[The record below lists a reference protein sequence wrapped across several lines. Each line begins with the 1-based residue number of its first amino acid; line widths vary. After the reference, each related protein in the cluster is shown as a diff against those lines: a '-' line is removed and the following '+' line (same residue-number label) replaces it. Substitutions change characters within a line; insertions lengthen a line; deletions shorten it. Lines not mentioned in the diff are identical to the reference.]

1 LNGTIEIQAISAI
14 PQPEQFKGYRL
25 FMTPP
30 GPECTSSEPE
40 KHQVWPNC
48 DSPANRSTRLP
59 GKITERPGFAFRQRA
74 DIILKLEN
82 YRSFLDICDL
92 VRRSFRAGQAAKRP
106 GSGGGYEP

>member
-14 PQPEQFKGYRL
+14 PQPEQFKGCRS

-48 DSPANRSTRLP
+48 DSPANRSRRLP
-59 GKITERPGFAFRQRA
+59 GKVTERPGFAFRQQA
-74 DIILKLEN
+74 DIMLKPEN
-82 YRSFLDICDL
+82 YCSFLDICDL
-92 VRRSFRAGQAAKRP
+92 VRRSFSSR
-106 GSGGGYEP
+106 SGREAPRRRV